1 MATQDLRGSLI
12 IELLPHLD
20 AGGRWDADNDMRPLS
35 TLGERQ
41 ARAVAKALAS
51 TPIDALFSSPA
62 LRCYMSL
69 SPLADMLGIEI
80 DDMPE
85 LAESD
90 VSEDFTSM
98 AERGIGAIYA
108 IRSML
113 DEGRVVACS
122 HGDVIPAIIEVLAE
136 AGNLEAPALERRG
149 QWYTIRF
156 DDEVTAIERA
166 EVDLLSPSD

>member
-20 AGGRWDADNDMRPLS
+20 AGGRWTSDNDMRPLS

-41 ARAVAKALAS
+41 ARAVAEALAVA
-51 TPIDALFSSPA
+51 PVDGLFSSPA

-80 DDMPE
+80 EELPE

-90 VSEDFTSM
+90 ESEGFASM

-108 IRSML
+108 IRSMF

-122 HGDVIPAIIEVLAE
+122 HGDIIPAIIEVLAE
-136 AGNLEAPALERRG
+136 ASGLEAPAMERRG

-156 DDEVTAIERA
+156 DDEVTSIERTEIDPVGA
-166 EVDLLSPSD
+166 GS

>member
-1 MATQDLRGSLI
+1 
-12 IELLPHLD
+12 
-20 AGGRWDADNDMRPLS
+20 
-35 TLGERQ
+35 
-41 ARAVAKALAS
+41 
-51 TPIDALFSSPA
+51 
-62 LRCYMSL
+62 MSL

-80 DDMPE
+80 EDLPE

-90 VSEDFTSM
+90 VSEDFANM

-136 AGNLEAPALERRG
+136 AGNLEAPPLERRG

-166 EVDLLSPSD
+166 EADLLSPSD